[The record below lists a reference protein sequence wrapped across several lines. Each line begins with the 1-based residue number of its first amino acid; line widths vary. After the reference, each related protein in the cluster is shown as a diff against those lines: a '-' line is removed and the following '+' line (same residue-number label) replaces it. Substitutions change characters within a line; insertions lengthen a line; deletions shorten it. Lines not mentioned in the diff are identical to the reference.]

1 MGRKSSKK
9 QQLLVKLVRSPAG
22 NATSLFRSRRFPNS
36 FFKLATLGLVAYGI
50 YLLKKPDDDYMS
62 RNVRDTNAFG
72 SSNLAGNFG
81 NFAQPQQQPIV
92 QPLGGQPLVVQPS
105 LDLNAGALNSGIAS
119 TEAPV
124 ESTTTTEAGPKGIDD
139 FGPLGDKWPQCDAL
153 PKTYGN
159 NVVFLKTH
167 KTGSSTMSNIMLRY
181 CDTHN
186 LTVGLP
192 FEGKWELGGYP
203 AYIDKQL
210 IDPQLDTYNIL
221 GHHFRF
227 NIENLRGFMPADTK
241 YITILRS
248 PIDNV
253 ESVFGFFQDQE
264 PFTYW
269 MENIESV
276 ERLGLFYGDPMRFFN
291 TNTNWFFRSRNHMFF
306 DNGLN
311 VLASDDA
318 YIDKSIAELNDIYTF
333 VLMTDFFDQSLIL
346 MKHLLCWDWEDVVY
360 VKFKMRIASA
370 KSNITPEL
378 AEQIKRWNYAD
389 VKLYDFFN
397 RTFWE
402 RVEDFGVERMDAHM
416 AEFEKRQKEA
426 EKLCI
431 DSYQPFKK
439 KPWILGAK
447 LVKNPSDHCK
457 HLAWSETVYGEHLR
471 DKMYDSIP
479 GLTRPTDAEKE
490 TANQL
495 FEQIASA
502 ALQKT

>member
-1 MGRKSSKK
+1 MED
-9 QQLLVKLVRSPAG
+9 
-22 NATSLFRSRRFPNS
+22 
-36 FFKLATLGLVAYGI
+36 I
-50 YLLKKPDDDYMS
+50 
-62 RNVRDTNAFG
+62 
-72 SSNLAGNFG
+72 
-81 NFAQPQQQPIV
+81 
-92 QPLGGQPLVVQPS
+92 
-105 LDLNAGALNSGIAS
+105 
-119 TEAPV
+119 
-124 ESTTTTEAGPKGIDD
+124 EST
-139 FGPLGDKWPQCDAL
+139 Q
-153 PKTYGN
+153 
-159 NVVFLKTH
+159 
-167 KTGSSTMSNIMLRY
+167 
-181 CDTHN
+181 
-186 LTVGLP
+186 
-192 FEGKWELGGYP
+192 
-203 AYIDKQL
+203 
-210 IDPQLDTYNIL
+210 
-221 GHHFRF
+221 
-227 NIENLRGFMPADTK
+227 
-241 YITILRS
+241 
-248 PIDNV
+248 
-253 ESVFGFFQDQE
+253 
-264 PFTYW
+264 
-269 MENIESV
+269 
-276 ERLGLFYGDPMRFFN
+276 RLGLFYADPMKFFN

-318 YIDKSIAELNDIYTF
+318 YIDKSIEELNNIYTF

-471 DKMYDSIP
+471 DKMYDTIP
-479 GLTRPTDAEKE
+479 GLKRPTEAEKE
-490 TANQL
+490 QQNQL

-502 ALQKT
+502 ALRKT